1 MPPSLSKCDI
11 NHFTAF
17 TQVHTN
23 FNTRYNHQLMKFFK
37 FAFLLFFL
45 SADLFADIRLPQ
57 LISDNMV
64 LQRDQSI
71 TIWGWADPKE
81 KVTVTLKNKSNSAVT
96 SAGGRWEMQLPAQPA
111 GVGFEML
118 VKGKNQIR
126 IKNIAFGDVWLC
138 SGQSN
143 MVINMERVKERF
155 AQDIVSADYPDIR
168 NFFIPTLADLNG
180 PKQDLPESQWK
191 TANGADVLSFGA
203 VTYFFARDLYH
214 QYKVPIGI
222 INSSVG
228 GTPIEAWTSEQG
240 YKNFDDIQKVISLN
254 KDSSYVRSRTFRP
267 VIIPGNSDA
276 FDHGKKEHWESESYQ
291 PKGWRNFNIPGY
303 WEDQGLKDLDGV
315 VWFRKEFEVPQ
326 NWIGKPVK
334 LFMGRIVDADE
345 MYVNGKRI
353 GGTTYQYPPRRYEI
367 PADLLKEGKNTFV
380 IRVTNQTG
388 KGGFVADKPYFMTTK
403 DQEIDLKGTW
413 QYKVGQVYKSLNAGE
428 LATTPLVAQNQP
440 TALYNAMVAP
450 LLPAKVKGFIWYQ
463 GESNVMTANAYYKL
477 MPVLIKDWRSLW
489 RNENLPFLVVQLPNF
504 QDINYKPAES
514 SWAVI
519 REAQNQALT
528 LKNTSVTVTLDL
540 GEWNDIHPLN
550 KKDIGKRLALS
561 ARNLAY
567 GDKQVIY
574 SGPRLKSQ
582 SILGDKILL
591 TFSDVGEGIQSGDGE
606 DLRWFAVADYD
617 KKFVW
622 AKAKISGKDQIE
634 LASEAVKSPK
644 YVRYGWQDNPQG
656 INFYNSEG
664 LPASPFRTDA
674 EVLDESK
681 PWKGKKAAV
690 VLTYDDALNVHLDN
704 VIPALDSLSLKG
716 TFYLTASSEAA
727 RTRIKDWRNAAAG
740 GHELGNHTLY
750 HPCDAT
756 GPGMNWVKPEYD
768 LSKYSLGR
776 IQDEI
781 RMCNAFL
788 KSIDGRDKRTFAFT
802 CGHKKVA
809 EGEFI
814 ESLSEDFVA
823 ARSVRHEMHT
833 FDQQK
838 LLDIDCYSMVEQTGK
853 QMIDLVKEAQKS
865 GKLLVFLF
873 HGVGGEHA
881 LNVSSQ
887 AHSELL
893 HYLKEQQN
901 DIYIDTMLNVA
912 EHIKSL
918 NK

>member
-1 MPPSLSKCDI
+1 MR
-11 NHFTAF
+11 
-17 TQVHTN
+17 V
-23 FNTRYNHQLMKFFK
+23 FK
-37 FAFLLFFL
+37 FVFLLFFL
-45 SADLFADIRLPQ
+45 SYDLSAQIRLPR
-57 LISDNMV
+57 LIADHMV
-64 LQRDQSI
+64 FQRDQPL
-71 TIWGWADPKE
+71 TIWGWASSTE
-81 KVTVTLKNKSNSAVT
+81 KVTVTLKNKSYSTVT
-96 SAGGRWEMQLPAQPA
+96 SPDGRWKIQLPAQPA
-111 GVGFEML
+111 GTGYDMVL
-118 VKGKNQIR
+118 NGKNRIR

-155 AQDIVSADYPDIR
+155 PDDIASANYPDIR
-168 NFFIPTLADLNG
+168 NFFIPTLAELNG
-180 PKQDLPESQWK
+180 PKDDLLKSEWK
-191 TANGADVLSFGA
+191 TANARDVLGFGA
-203 VTYFFARDLYH
+203 VAYFFARDLYD

-228 GTPIEAWTSEQG
+228 GTPIEAWISEDG
-240 YKNFDDIQKVISLN
+240 YKNFADVQKTITRN
-254 KDSSYVRSRTFRP
+254 KDSSYVKSHSTRP
-267 VIIPGNSDA
+267 VLATYKSETFDPG
-276 FDHGKKEHWESESYQ
+276 KTEHWESEMYQ

-315 VWFRKEFEVPQ
+315 VWFRREFEVPES
-326 NWIGKPVK
+326 WVGKPVK
-334 LFMGRIVDADE
+334 LFMGRIIDADE
-345 MYVNGKRI
+345 MYVNGKKI
-353 GGTTYQYPPRRYEI
+353 GNTTYQYPPRRYEM
-367 PADLLKEGKNTFV
+367 PAGLLKAGKNTFV
-380 IRVTNQTG
+380 IRVTNQAG
-388 KGGFVADKPYFMTTK
+388 KGGFVPDKPYFMTVN
-403 DQEIDLKGTW
+403 DQQIDMKGTW
-413 QYKVGQVYKSLNAGE
+413 QYKVGQVYQPTSLPDGAY
-428 LATTPLVAQNQP
+428 ASLVVQNQP

-450 LLPAKVKGFIWYQ
+450 LLAMKLKGFVWYQ
-463 GESNVMTANAYYKL
+463 GESNVGNQNAYNAL
-477 MPVLIKDWRSLW
+477 MPALINDWRKLW
-489 RNENLPFLVVQLPNF
+489 NDENLPFLVVQLPNF
-504 QDINYKPAES
+504 QDINYMPSES
-514 SWAVI
+514 NLALL
-519 REAQNQALT
+519 REAQNKALT
-528 LKNTSVTVTLDL
+528 LENTAVTITLDL

-567 GDKQVIY
+567 KEKNVVY
-574 SGPRLKSQ
+574 SGPGLKSQ
-582 SILGDKILL
+582 SISGNKVIL
-591 TFSDVGEGIQSGDGE
+591 TFGDVADGIRSKDGE

-617 KKFVW
+617 KHFVW
-622 AKAKISGKDQIE
+622 AKAKILGKDQIE
-634 LASEAVKSPK
+634 LSNETVRTPK
-644 YVRYGWQDNPQG
+644 YVRYGWQDNPEG

-674 EVLDESK
+674 EILDESK

-716 TFYLTASSEAA
+716 TFYLTASSNAA
-727 RTRIKDWRNAAAG
+727 RNRIKDWRKAAAN

-756 GPGMNWVKPEYD
+756 GPGMSWVKPEYD

-781 RMCNAFL
+781 KMCNAFL
-788 KSIDGRDKRTFAFT
+788 KSIDGHDKRTFAFT

-814 ESLSEDFVA
+814 QSLSDDFVA
-823 ARSVRHEMHT
+823 ARAVRHEMHSLQ
-833 FDQQK
+833 DQN
-838 LLDIDCYSMVEQTGK
+838 LLDIDCYSMVEQTGQ
-853 QMIDLVKEAQKS
+853 QMIELVKEAQRS

-912 EHIKSL
+912 EHIRHMK
-918 NK
+918 K